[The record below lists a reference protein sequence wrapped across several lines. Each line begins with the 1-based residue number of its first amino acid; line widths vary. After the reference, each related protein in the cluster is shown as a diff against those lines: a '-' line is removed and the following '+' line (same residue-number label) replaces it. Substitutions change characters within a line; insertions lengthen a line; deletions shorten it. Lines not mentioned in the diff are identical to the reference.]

1 MGLVANTVIL
11 PGSKYPSFLLELR
24 KLPKDE
30 SVVSLDP
37 PLNGLEP
44 ELHLSSAIISSNS
57 HNKVDCFGILV
68 SKLAYGDSWKS
79 NSYTNDPEICLKR
92 APGVWPD

>member
-1 MGLVANTVIL
+1 MNL
-11 PGSKYPSFLLELR
+11 
-24 KLPKDE
+24 
-30 SVVSLDP
+30 VSLDP

-44 ELHLSSAIISSNS
+44 ELHLSLTIISSNS

-79 NSYTNDPEICLKR
+79 GYFPSPSALSLQK
-92 APGVWPD
+92 